1 MASKRMKRSSEDRI
15 LLGVCGGL
23 AEHYDIDP
31 TLVRLGAGLLFIA
44 TGFMPLTAIYL
55 FLALI
60 MPLDRRGRHH
70 LDGQESGEPARL
82 AGEGERYSS
91 EEVEA
96 WDLEK
101 AGVSPRE

>member
-31 TLVRLGAGLLFIA
+31 TLVRLGVGILFIW
-44 TGFMPLTAIYL
+44 TGFIPMTAIYL

-60 MPLDRRGRHH
+60 MPLDREDGRSH
-70 LDGQESGEPARL
+70 GATATGEPARL